1 MLFAALVGVAAAVVA
16 GVVIAVLLAVVLC
29 VLRRM
34 VMLLTMLRRGRGRG
48 RRIRTMPYAFFNTF
62 NGRLGLLHRFLATI
76 VEQSETPRASFTC
89 LIYHTC
95 EKVKIVEIISTWI

>member
-16 GVVIAVLLAVVLC
+16 AVVAAVLLAVVLC

-34 VMLLTMLRRGRGRG
+34 VVFLTMLRRGRGRGRG

-62 NGRLGLLHRFLATI
+62 NGRLGLLHRFLAAV

-95 EKVKIVEIISTWI
+95 E

>member
-34 VMLLTMLRRGRGRG
+34 VMFLTMLRRGRG

-62 NGRLGLLHRFLATI
+62 NGRLGLLHRFLATV

-95 EKVKIVEIISTWI
+95 EKVKIVEIIST